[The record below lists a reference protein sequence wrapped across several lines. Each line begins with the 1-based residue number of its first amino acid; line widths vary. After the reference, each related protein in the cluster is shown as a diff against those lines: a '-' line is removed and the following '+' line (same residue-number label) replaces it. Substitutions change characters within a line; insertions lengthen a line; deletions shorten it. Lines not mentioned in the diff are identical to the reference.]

1 MPVQKPQVC
10 SIQKKNALNHP
21 LLVRQIF
28 EARASRC
35 WADRLSS
42 ATVAVAMPAYFWK
55 ETQSHGEFLTLMFI
69 RYLMTSETWVI
80 YSSLGQE
87 QYWHELGSLL
97 CPGDESEEMPLKPW
111 RWVFKAG
118 KHPPTPQQGD
128 WDPNSFATPHYQ
140 LPRATLPSYLTAY
153 LIPKVQMPDRMTH
166 MILQGTRSATAAV
179 TSAGL
184 CCAASISW
192 RSLSLQNGKNL
203 CQSAG
208 QGAAAQ
214 DHNSFGNGNIQTH
227 SKPSCL
233 QTHSKW

>member
-1 MPVQKPQVC
+1 MWFTQHTFYNPTKMYHCKMPVQKPQVC

-35 WADRLSS
+35 WADRLSP

-97 CPGDESEEMPLKPW
+97 CPGYSSNPGDESLRLANTHQPLSRGTETLTPLQ
-111 RWVFKAG
+111 
-118 KHPPTPQQGD
+118 HPITSSPEP
-128 WDPNSFATPHYQ
+128 PCH
-140 LPRATLPSYLTAY
+140 
-153 LIPKVQMPDRMTH
+153 LI
-166 MILQGTRSATAAV
+166 
-179 TSAGL
+179 
-184 CCAASISW
+184 
-192 RSLSLQNGKNL
+192 
-203 CQSAG
+203 
-208 QGAAAQ
+208 
-214 DHNSFGNGNIQTH
+214 
-227 SKPSCL
+227 
-233 QTHSKW
+233 